1 MHKKKRLVI
10 YDLEVLPNY
19 FCGVFEAIDSDKCII
34 YEISENRNDSAL
46 IKAMASNFTLVGY
59 NNHHYDDVFINFLF
73 KEKVI
78 TNEKLYY
85 LSSLLVK
92 RKENLTDKEKQ
103 FLNKYK
109 YNKPFDSIDVLTML
123 ASSKLRVSLKH
134 LQVKIKWYRVQ
145 DYEVDWTKPLPCND
159 WGTLIDYCKND
170 VKSLKAIVKL
180 KEKDFILRDQI
191 QQKYGLDFRSMDGVK
206 IAEAMLCDNIAKG
219 LDMDY
224 KEFMRSPNTRIR
236 FIEIAPLINDFI
248 KFKTPKFQKLLDY
261 FKSKTIELKETKEDT
276 EKQLTYRLILD
287 GLPLDFGLG
296 GLHGFSN
303 GEIIESKDNLL
314 IFSDVSGYYP
324 SQKVM
329 LGYPHK
335 YDPWFT
341 EKYVQAYNDKK
352 IGKLEG
358 DELKE
363 KLNKLIGN
371 SSFGLFLSFYSK
383 LYMPDLGLK
392 ITVNGQLMLAMWIEE
407 LWIKLGPKGLR
418 IVGSNTD
425 CVEVICPKSLLKE
438 YFDICD
444 KWCNTTKM
452 SLDHEYFYKV
462 YRMNCNNYIA
472 LKADE
477 NGKLLLDSDGKP
489 KVKLK
494 GFFDAETDLLKGYE
508 FPVVKKALTEC
519 FVANY
524 NQEEIGERI
533 KGFILASTD
542 IYDFCMSVK
551 MGTSNKTGEKF
562 NAYHNNRK
570 LQKTNRYYAAS
581 GPQSAYLYKS
591 SNEIERLH
599 VLKDSK
605 VIIFNDYI
613 EKPMNEYN
621 INYGFYVDQALKI
634 KDKIM
639 PSQLKLF

>member
-19 FCGVFEAIDSDKCII
+19 FCGVFEAIDSDKCIV

-92 RKENLTDKEKQ
+92 RKESLRDEEKQ

-134 LQVKIKWYRVQ
+134 LQVKIKWHRVQ
-145 DYEVDWTKPLPCND
+145 DYEVDWTKSLPCSD

-170 VKSLKAIVKL
+170 VKSLKAVVKA

-206 IAEAMLCDNIAKG
+206 IAETLLCTHIANGMGITLQELMFTKNIKAEKVVV
-219 LDMDY
+219 
-224 KEFMRSPNTRIR
+224 KNI
-236 FIEIAPLINDFI
+236 INDFI
-248 KFKTPKFQKLLDY
+248 SFSTEKMNNVLNYCKNIVIYPKDN
-261 FKSKTIELKETKEDT
+261 KEDD
-276 EKQLTYRLILD
+276 EKQLSYRLVYNNIPYD
-287 GLPLDFGLG
+287 IAMG
-296 GLHGFSN
+296 GLHSFST
-303 GEIIESKDNLL
+303 GRVLEPKEDELL
-314 IFSDVSGYYP
+314 VSSDLVSYYP
-324 SQKVM
+324 SQIIALAYKH
-329 LGYPHK
+329 P
-335 YDPWFT
+335 YDPWFI
-341 EKYVQAYNDKK
+341 EKYAEAYEDKK

-358 DELKE
+358 DKLKE
-363 KLNKLIGN
+363 GLAKLVLN
-371 SSFGLFLSFYSK
+371 SSFGKMLSVYSPI
-383 LYMPDLGLK
+383 YNPIEGGYK
-392 ITVNGQLMLAMWIEE
+392 ITINGQLMLLMLIED
-407 LWIKLGPKGLR
+407 LTLAGFN
-418 IVGSNTD
+418 VVDANTD
-425 CVEVICPKSLLKE
+425 AVSVIVKKDKYNDYLLA
-438 YFDICD
+438 CD
-444 KWCNTTKM
+444 KWSGITKM

-462 YRMNCNNYIA
+462 YQMNCNNYIA
-472 LKADE
+472 LKADG

-508 FPVVKKALTEC
+508 FPVIKKALTEC

-533 KGFILASTD
+533 KDFILASTD

-551 MGTSNKTGEKF
+551 MGTSSKTGEKF